1 MAASSGARVALAT
14 GSALVIGLVLGAL
27 VGDGGVARH
36 GALRGELEALEREVQ
51 TVEAENRQLAREVEA
66 LRTDPE
72 YMEAVARD
80 ELGWVR
86 PSERVV
92 VFRD

>member
-1 MAASSGARVALAT
+1 MAGPPTSRLLLAAC
-14 GSALVIGLVLGAL
+14 SALVIGLVLSAL

-36 GALRGELEALEREVQ
+36 GPLRRELRALEAEVQ
-51 TVEAENRQLAREVEA
+51 TLDAANRSLSREVEA
-66 LRTDPE
+66 LRSDPE
-72 YMEAVARD
+72 YMESVARD

-86 PSERVV
+86 PGERVV